1 MREQHAERTM
11 KAGALPKDAA
21 QARGLAEQ
29 PAGHRNEQDE
39 QAKTLARLRNVTD
52 ILRQTGVKF

>member
-21 QARGLAEQ
+21 QARADQ
-29 PAGHRNEQDE
+29 PADHRKEQDE